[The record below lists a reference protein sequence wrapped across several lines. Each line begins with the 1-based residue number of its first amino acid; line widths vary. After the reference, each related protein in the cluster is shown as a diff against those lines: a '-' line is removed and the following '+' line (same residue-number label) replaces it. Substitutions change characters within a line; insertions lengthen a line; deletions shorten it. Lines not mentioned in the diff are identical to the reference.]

1 MKTYI
6 ATITL
11 KIKADSK
18 VVVQY
23 KADDAIRYGLYDLE
37 GCQLKKIKLENITVT
52 EKAKKEVAK

>member
-18 VVVQY
+18 VVMQ
-23 KADDAIRYGLYDLE
+23 APAIDNAIRYGLE
-37 GCQLKKIKLENITVT
+37 GCQLKKIKLKNITVT

>member
-18 VVVQY
+18 VEVQY
-23 KADDAIRYGLYDLE
+23 KANDAIRYGLE
-37 GCQLKKIKLENITVT
+37 GSQLKKIKLKNITVT

>member
-18 VVVQY
+18 VVGQLVEV
-23 KADDAIRYGLYDLE
+23 DDAIRYGLE
-37 GCQLKKIKLENITVT
+37 GCQPKKIKLKNITVT

>member
-18 VVVQY
+18 VVAQ
-23 KADDAIRYGLYDLE
+23 APAIEDAIRYGLE
-37 GCQLKKIKLENITVT
+37 GYQLKKIKLKNITVT

>member
-18 VVVQY
+18 VAVQY
-23 KADDAIRYGLYDLE
+23 KADDAIRYGLE
-37 GCQLKKIKLENITVT
+37 GCQLKKIKLKNITVT

>member
-18 VVVQY
+18 VMVQY
-23 KADDAIRYGLYDLE
+23 KADDAIRYGLE
-37 GCQLKKIKLENITVT
+37 GCQLKKIKLKNITVT